1 VAKRYIAWACR
12 ELDMSPAEI
21 ARLTG
26 YSPTTINN
34 YLQGRRCPSR
44 RFLLDLL
51 DKAPVADIAFQ
62 EIAPLLGIRRG
73 ECPHPIRYRRK
84 PLYEYLAALRVS
96 MRRTRDQFAAKL
108 GIAVSRVSDV
118 EHGHVPDSDYL
129 YRLSRVLPPTA
140 TLDAIVAVFPVLR
153 PTTNDIKLR
162 QSLEKARL
170 HPQADPRR
178 QRLENALAVELV
190 PEAKRMALNAAWKVR
205 RPDYADEVW
214 GEAIF
219 LTIRRHDPKKGL
231 MLAHLNASIQG
242 LIRSLIR
249 GDQHTGTETII
260 HNYGAI
266 VREADETLS
275 EKLGRPPTDNEV
287 AEHTDLSPS
296 LVGEV
301 RRARAAC
308 VHVGGDELE
317 FLLQHA
323 IGIPASFESAD
334 EDEQTKRLRNMP
346 EDWREI
352 TYLHFHDRL
361 SIAEI
366 MNVTGLAEDAVIT
379 TIEAALSIL
388 RGFRARS
395 ATPERRFPSPLPN
408 ESSSA
413 STSTR
418 SFAGTR
424 PPGEALRAHP
434 TPPTPG

>member
-21 ARLTG
+21 GRLTG

-51 DKAPVADIAFQ
+51 DKAPLADVAFQ
-62 EIAPLLGIRRG
+62 QVAPLLGIRRG
-73 ECPHPIRYRRK
+73 ECPNPTSYRRK
-84 PLYEYLAALRVS
+84 PLYEYLAAVRVS

-108 GIAVSRVSDV
+108 GVPISTVSDI
-118 EHGHVPDSDYL
+118 EHGHIPDPDYL
-129 YRLSRVLPPTA
+129 LRLSRVLPPTV

-153 PTTNDIKLR
+153 PTAYDIKLR

-178 QRLENALAVELV
+178 QRLENALAVELI
-190 PEAKRMALNAAWKVR
+190 PEAKRMAFNAAWKIR
-205 RPDYADEVW
+205 RPEYADDVW

-219 LTIRRHDPKKGL
+219 LTIRRHDPVKGL
-231 MLAHLNASIQG
+231 VLAHLNASVQG
-242 LIRSLIR
+242 LIRSR
-249 GDQHTGTETII
+249 VREDQHTGTETII

-275 EKLGRPPTDNEV
+275 EKMGRPPTDNEI

-323 IGIPASFESAD
+323 IGIPASFESTD

-346 EDWREI
+346 ADWREI
-352 TYLHFHDRL
+352 VYLHFHDRL

-366 MNVTGLAEDAVIT
+366 VKAIGLSEEEITT

-388 RGFRARS
+388 RGD
-395 ATPERRFPSPLPN
+395 PET
-408 ESSSA
+408 A
-413 STSTR
+413 
-418 SFAGTR
+418 
-424 PPGEALRAHP
+424 
-434 TPPTPG
+434 